1 MTRNTKVLT
10 KKPTKL
16 SSAGSLRP
24 AMGNPTATSGLPLS
38 FDSST
43 ANPAATTMKLVALC
57 WRAIRRTC
65 CCTDAGQSTTKL
77 APR

>member
-1 MTRNTKVLT
+1 
-10 KKPTKL
+10 
-16 SSAGSLRP
+16 
-24 AMGNPTATSGLPLS
+24 MGNPTATSGLPLS

-43 ANPAATTMKLVALC
+43 ASPAATTMKLVALC